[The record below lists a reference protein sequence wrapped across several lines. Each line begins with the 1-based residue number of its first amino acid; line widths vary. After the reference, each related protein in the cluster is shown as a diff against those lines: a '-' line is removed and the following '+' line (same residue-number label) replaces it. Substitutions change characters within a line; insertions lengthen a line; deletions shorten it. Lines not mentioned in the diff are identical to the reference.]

1 MSHEKPVFTLPRM
14 QAGHPVEPAAPLP
27 QGTSESLRPVSDTA
41 AILTMVVILLP
52 LLLSY
57 ILPNGE

>member
-1 MSHEKPVFTLPRM
+1 M